1 MRIRDDL
8 DRLES
13 AEKALGLRDSDGEDL
28 TEKVAGTKVSDPDD
42 DTENAPE
49 EESEGDSPNTD
60 EISTDDA
67 QPEEPT
73 EDPAVEDPT
82 GTEAQDGAPPRKYAG
97 KFDTPEDLERAYQEA
112 LTLAGRHGQE
122 LDVLRRQ
129 AEQRQREAEEY
140 RHQLQQRQQSE
151 QQDAERR
158 AVEEILTT
166 PYDRLNDQQ
175 RDYLDAWAEHY
186 GLDPLSFQA
195 QLRILND
202 VQSRQIEQQ
211 RQREAEVQQQYR
223 VQNLASTLKTWI
235 DAQPDRDVVGPEVL
249 AEIQRRPHLFNIPV
263 GTSPEDELAHYQ
275 QTFED
280 LFEKARWKRQ
290 KAEADRQQ
298 GLVAQHK
305 QQQSAAFD
313 ARRRAAG
320 EAANAPAP
328 RAPSPSAP
336 PKPKS
341 PVEDILDGKKR
352 RTLANLI
359 NG

>member
-1 MRIRDDL
+1 MNLGDNDL
-8 DRLES
+8 QKE
-13 AEKALGLRDSDGEDL
+13 AEIALGLRDP
-28 TEKVAGTKVSDPDD
+28 DPDTD
-42 DTENAPE
+42 APE
-49 EESEGDSPNTD
+49 ATEEAPEGDSPNTD
-60 EISTDDA
+60 EISPDDA

-73 EDPAVEDPT
+73 ADPAVEDPT

-122 LDVLRRQ
+122 LGTWRQQ
-129 AEQRQREAEEY
+129 AEQARREAEEA
-140 RHQLQQRQQSE
+140 RQLLQQRQQSE
-151 QQDAERR
+151 QQDTERR
-158 AVEEILTT
+158 EVEAILTT
-166 PYDRLNDQQ
+166 PYDRLNDSQ

-202 VQSRQIEQQ
+202 VQARQIEQQ

-223 VQNLASTLKTWI
+223 VQNLAGTLKTWI

-298 GLVAQHK
+298 GIVAQHR
-305 QQQSAAFD
+305 QQQNSAFD

-320 EAANAPAP
+320 ESANAPAP
-328 RAPSPSAP
+328 RAPLPSAP
-336 PKPKS
+336 AKS
-341 PVEDILDGKKR
+341 KDPVQEILDEQRGKR
-352 RTLANLI
+352 SLRNIAAGL
-359 NG
+359 